1 MKTCARP
8 CAMNY
13 GTGFIRSFM
22 HYRMELRLTME
33 IAAQKC
39 LMQRVRMREEFV
51 FTEKWQ
57 ISSSVKQRRTMIS
70 GESVMTRIVSRM

>member
-13 GTGFIRSFM
+13 GTGYIRLFM
-22 HYRMELRLTME
+22 PYRTALRLTME

-39 LMQRVRMREEFV
+39 LMQHVRMREEFV

-57 ISSSVKQRRTMIS
+57 ISRLPLWEQERNHAG
-70 GESVMTRIVSRM
+70 GEYATT